1 MAQGKE
7 VDAIQA
13 ILRGRRVGRLVLTL
27 AFSAALAM
35 GLMGV
40 SVGSAGAAAC
50 PIGAAAITANSYT
63 LSGPTH
69 VIPVT
74 VTRLRGNVNQGDS
87 VTATF
92 TVNANCTAGVDVALV
107 SYEAP
112 GPAWDPATA
121 SRQAVFNAQGP
132 ETFGPGQHMLGLVL
146 VPEGCFQI
154 DLVRGAIIGQ
164 FNPPSGTY
172 SGQGRLVDAD
182 NGDPGCTSLV

>member
-1 MAQGKE
+1 M
-7 VDAIQA
+7 QA

-27 AFSAALAM
+27 ALSAALAT

-69 VIPVT
+69 VMPVT

-87 VTATF
+87 ATATF
-92 TVNANCTAGVDVALV
+92 TVNANCTAGVDVAFV

-121 SRQAVFNAQGP
+121 GRQALFSNAQGGP
-132 ETFGPGQHMLGLVL
+132 VTFGPGQHMLGPVV

-154 DLVRGAIIGQ
+154 DLVRGAIIQ
-164 FNPPSGTY
+164 TFSPPSVTY

-182 NGDPGCTSLV
+182 NGDPGCFPLV